1 MSYFVY
7 GKQIVI
13 DFRKFIGIF
22 KVKKISAFL
31 VILIFNIKMSYVKTI
46 AKKIYSYSQK

>member
-1 MSYFVY
+1 MAKKSCIRLLNIYWY
-7 GKQIVI
+7 GKQIL
-13 DFRKFIGIF
+13 
-22 KVKKISAFL
+22 AFL